1 MNVFFKHLICILIV
15 ISSAGQAVAQNWS
28 FVGPRST
35 NRQPY
40 NGNPNLF
47 ETAQFNWI
55 IQDPNDEN
63 HFFAGGKFAGLWEST
78 NNCANW
84 TRINTYATESG
95 GISYC
100 NFISST
106 ELLVGTAF
114 EDKVTSGRV
123 SKYNFSTDTWTLLAA
138 LPNPNNF
145 KINIK
150 DVDVDPANANVYF
163 ISTSIGLI
171 RGVWSGSS
179 VTWTNVCQ
187 GFIENMEICP
197 GLLAGSYK
205 YYIGGSDNSSSN
217 LPNGTVKVWEANNGI
232 NFAPINVTYTFNSA
246 YTYTNTHA
254 LLCKPL
260 TLNGPHD
267 IYLQI
272 YARRLWLD
280 PSDGNLKEIYD
291 TYLNKVT
298 FSAMS
303 PVYTNLT
310 PNGIAGTTT
319 ALYHPNRSAFV
330 YDPTHNGLYY
340 GGIKVNFFNISTGT
354 NITSI
359 RGSFNTTDGN
369 IHDDMHDFKI
379 CSVSGTN
386 YLYVAHDGGIAKAPI
401 PAATP
406 TGSSSW
412 TFTGL
417 NNDLHVTLVN
427 GFSSSATNPDLYLVG
442 GQDIIY
448 TDIYDAS
455 LGVNKHT
462 IYTWENDGG
471 LIDKFDED
479 HMVFDASSYNPYYRT
494 STNGGQT
501 LTGINQ
507 FYEPNPTAPFQ
518 SSGSLIYS
526 GHLNA
531 GQGFQGRQYY
541 QDPFRPGRIFY
552 GKHLVGIYQL
562 DQNNL
567 FVKKIDTR
575 TITATPGQWSGGW
588 AGNHGMSFSPETP
601 NSMHFIINGD
611 MPTSGVP
618 GVDVPMVIKYIGDN
632 LDDCWVGHNEY
643 QTTSGQPQWAN
654 LTQNLWLNITSQI
667 SNCTGCVNL
676 NSTTQYDVE
685 LTEIETSPWNKDVI
699 YVLLKVP
706 NNPQIKML
714 KYNGSSWSNYS
725 TGIPNEE
732 TPIWMAMDYGSNDA
746 IYIGTETGKIYYR
759 HGTQASWSSYNDGN
773 FPKLR
778 INQMDINYQDNT
790 LRAGTYGLGI
800 WKTPLV
806 CPTVSNPVNNGA
818 AIPSTIYEG
827 INIVA
832 SKNTLQNTGPTAFR
846 GTNSVTLNPGFIAT
860 GSGTANRY
868 VKAFIHG
875 CNTPGSS
882 EGLKNGY
889 ISVEDGEVLLQEQ
902 IEQFDFTIYPNPSE
916 GKFSLKFEEPV
927 AGKISITTL
936 DGKSVFAEDMKE
948 TSEHRMD
955 LSEIPSGVYI
965 ITLTKGSKSYSKRII
980 KN

>member
-47 ETAQFNWI
+47 ETAQFNWVV
-55 IQDPNDEN
+55 QDPNN
-63 HFFAGGKFAGLWEST
+63 STHFFAGGKYAGLWEST
-78 NNCANW
+78 NDCANW

-114 EDKVTSGRV
+114 EDKITSGRV

-138 LPNPNNF
+138 LPNPNGN

-150 DVDVDPANANVYF
+150 DVDVDPANANIYF
-163 ISTSIGLI
+163 VSTSIGLM
-171 RGVWSGSS
+171 RGVWNGSS

-187 GFIENMEICP
+187 GFIENMEFAP
-197 GLLAGSYK
+197 GFTAGTYK
-205 YYIGGSDNSSSN
+205 YYIAGSDNQSN
-217 LPNGTVKVWEANNGI
+217 YLPQGSMKVWEGNNGI
-232 NFAPINVTYTFNSA
+232 NFAPISITYTFNSS

-254 LLCKPL
+254 LLCKG
-260 TLNGPHD
+260 TTSAGSHD
-267 IYLQI
+267 MYLQI
-272 YARRLWLD
+272 YARRLWT
-280 PSDGNLKEIYD
+280 SSNGEVFEIFD
-291 TYLNKVT
+291 TYLNKLT
-298 FSAMS
+298 FSTMGVA
-303 PVYTNLT
+303 YTNLT
-310 PNGIAGTTT
+310 PNGLPGDTQAS
-319 ALYHPNRSAFV
+319 YHPNRSAFV
-330 YDPTHNGLYY
+330 YDPTYNGLYY
-340 GGIKVNFFNISTGT
+340 GGVNINFFNI
-354 NITSI
+354 TSGNDIPDI
-359 RGSFNTTDGN
+359 RDSYNTTDGY

-379 CSVSGTN
+379 YNVSGTN
-386 YLYVAHDGGIAKAPI
+386 YIYVAHDGGIAKAPI
-401 PAATP
+401 PATP
-406 TGSSSW
+406 TGPNSW
-412 TFTGL
+412 TFTAL
-417 NNDLHVTLVN
+417 NNDLHVTLIN
-427 GFSSSATNPDLYLVG
+427 GFSSSGTNPDLYLVG
-442 GQDIIY
+442 GQDIVH
-448 TDIYDAS
+448 THIYDAS

-479 HMVFDASSYNPYYRT
+479 HMVLDNSSYGSNPYYKT

-501 LTGINQ
+501 VTEGRYYQANT
-507 FYEPNPTAPFQ
+507 TAPFQ
-518 SSGSLIYS
+518 SSGTEITT
-526 GHLNA
+526 HLGP

-552 GKHLVGIYQL
+552 GKHVVGIYQL
-562 DQNNL
+562 DPNNRL
-567 FVKKIDTR
+567 VKKIGMSDLT
-575 TITATPGQWSGGW
+575 TTEGEWSGGW
-588 AGNHGMSFSPETP
+588 IANHGMSFSPETP
-601 NSMHFIINGD
+601 NSMHFLLNGD
-611 MPTSGVP
+611 MPTSGIP

-632 LDDCWVGHNEY
+632 LDDCWIGHNMSL
-643 QTTSGQPQWAN
+643 TTSGQPQWAN

-676 NSTTQYDVE
+676 NTTTQYDVE
-685 LTEIETSPWNKDVI
+685 LTEIETSPWNKNVI

-759 HGTQASWSSYNDGN
+759 HGTQSSWSSYNDSN
-773 FPKLR
+773 FPRLR
-778 INQMDINYQDNT
+778 ISQMDINYQDNT

-860 GSGTANRY
+860 GSATANRY

-882 EGLKNGY
+882 EGLKNG
-889 ISVEDGEVLLQEQ
+889 IIVENDEVILQER
-902 IEQFDFTIYPNPSE
+902 ITNFDFTIYPNPSE
-916 GKFSLKFEEPV
+916 GKFSLKFEEPI
-927 AGKISITTL
+927 AGKISVTTL

-948 TSEHRMD
+948 TSEHKMD

-965 ITLTKGSKSYSKRII
+965 ITLTKGSKTYSKRII

>member
-1 MNVFFKHLICILIV
+1 MNVFIKHLIYILILFSGV
-15 ISSAGQAVAQNWS
+15 NQAVAQNWS

-55 IQDPNDEN
+55 IQDPNN
-63 HFFAGGKFAGLWEST
+63 STHFFAGGKFAGLWESS
-78 NNCANW
+78 NDGANW
-84 TRINTYATESG
+84 TRINTFATESG
-95 GISYC
+95 GISYA

-106 ELLVGTAF
+106 EILVGTAF
-114 EDKVTSGRV
+114 EDKVTSGKV
-123 SKYNFSTDTWTLLAA
+123 SKYNFSTQTWTLLAA
-138 LPNPNNF
+138 LPNPNNY

-163 ISTSIGLI
+163 VSTSIGLF

-187 GFIENMEICP
+187 GFIENMEFAP
-197 GLLAGSYK
+197 GLFKGTYK
-205 YYIGGSDNSSSN
+205 YYIAGSDNQSSYLPQGTILFNESN
-217 LPNGTVKVWEANNGI
+217 NGTGFVPV
-232 NFAPINVTYTFNSA
+232 NVTYTYNGS

-254 LLCKPL
+254 LLCKG
-260 TLNGPHD
+260 TTSAGSHD
-267 IYLQI
+267 MHLQI
-272 YARRLWLD
+272 YARRL
-280 PSDGNLKEIYD
+280 SSGAEVFD

-298 FSAMS
+298 FSSMS
-303 PVYTNLT
+303 PAYTNLT
-310 PNGIAGTTT
+310 PSGILGNTN
-319 ALYHPNRSAFV
+319 ALYHPNRSALV

-340 GGIKVNFFNISTGT
+340 GGVRINFFNISTGV

-359 RGSFNTTDGN
+359 RQSFNTTSGN

-379 CSVSGTN
+379 YSVSGTN
-386 YLYVAHDGGIAKAPI
+386 YIYVAHDGGIAKSPI
-401 PAATP
+401 PVSTP
-406 TGSSSW
+406 TSGSAW
-412 TFTGL
+412 TFTAL

-442 GQDIIY
+442 GQDIVY

-455 LGVNKHT
+455 LGVNTHT

-479 HMVFDASSYNPYYRT
+479 HMVLDASSYN
-494 STNGGQT
+494 TNYQTTVDGGQT
-501 LTGINQ
+501 VSGTYN
-507 FYEPNPTAPFQ
+507 FYEPNTTAPFE
-518 SSGSLIYS
+518 SSGTLIY
-526 GHLNA
+526 GPHQQA

-562 DQNNL
+562 DHNNL
-567 FVKKIDTR
+567 FVKKLDTR
-575 TITATPGQWSGGW
+575 NLTSTPGQWSGGW

-601 NSMHFIINGD
+601 NSMHFIVNGD
-611 MPTSGVP
+611 MPTSGIP

-632 LDDCWVGHNEY
+632 LDDCWIGHNEY

-667 SNCTGCVNL
+667 SNCSGCVNL
-676 NSTTQYDVE
+676 NTTTQYDVE
-685 LTEIETSPWNKDVI
+685 LTEIETSPWNKNVI
-699 YVLLKVP
+699 YVLLTVP
-706 NNPQIKML
+706 NNPQIKVL

-725 TGIPNEE
+725 TGIPNGE
-732 TPIWMAMDYGSNDA
+732 TPIWMTMDYGSYDA
-746 IYIGTETGKIYYR
+746 IYVGTQTGNIYYR
-759 HGTQASWSSYNDGN
+759 NANQSSWSSYNDGN

-778 INQMDINYQDNT
+778 ISQLDINYQDNT

-818 AIPSTIYEG
+818 AIPSTIFEG
-827 INIVA
+827 INIIA

-846 GTNSVTLNPGFIAT
+846 GTNSVTLNPGFIAV
-860 GSGTANRY
+860 GSATANRY

-882 EGLKNGY
+882 EGLKNG
-889 ISVEDGEVLLQEQ
+889 SVTVEDGEVLLQEQ
-902 IEQFDFTIYPNPSE
+902 IESFDFTIYPNPSE
-916 GKFSLKFEEPV
+916 GHFSLKFEAPV
-927 AGKISITTL
+927 EGKISITTL
-936 DGKSVFAEDMKE
+936 DGKSVFTEDMKE
-948 TSEHRMD
+948 TSEHKMD
-955 LSEIPSGVYI
+955 LSSIQSGVYI
-965 ITLTKGSKSYSKRII
+965 ITLTKGTKSYSKRII